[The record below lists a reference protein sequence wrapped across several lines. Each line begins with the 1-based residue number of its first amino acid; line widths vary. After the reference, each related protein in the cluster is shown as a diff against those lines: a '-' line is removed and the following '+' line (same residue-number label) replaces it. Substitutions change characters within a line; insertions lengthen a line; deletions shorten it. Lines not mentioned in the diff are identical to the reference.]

1 MNKSDFDPQKA
12 EAFEGKVVDMLNLGS
27 LALMT
32 SLGHRTGLFD
42 AMVNLSFSTSDEIA
56 KTAGLDER
64 YVREWL
70 GALTTANIIEHRA
83 EDNTYRLPP
92 EHAAC
97 LTRRSAPNNLA
108 AFTQYI
114 AVLGAVEDEV
124 LEAFNHGKGVPYSSY
139 KRFHKVMA
147 EDSGQTVVAALNDHI
162 LPLVP
167 DVSEKLREGIKV
179 IDVGCGSGQAVALL
193 AASFPNSHFT
203 GLDISEEAV
212 AVANE
217 TAKSKNLNNA
227 DFFVHDTAESFAIEQ
242 YSLITAFDAI
252 HDQSKPEQVLKNIYA
267 ALAPGGTFLM
277 QDIAASSNVKNN
289 MNHPI
294 APFLYTIS
302 CMHCMSVSL
311 AGGGPGL
318 GAMWGKEKAITM
330 LETAGFKDIRIEKLS
345 HDIQNYYYIMLK
357 SYDET
362 HE

>member
-1 MNKSDFDPQKA
+1 MNAPVFDKQKA

-42 AMVNLSFSTSDEIA
+42 AMAEMFFVTSEEIA
-56 KTAGLDER
+56 QKTGLNER
-64 YVREWL
+64 YVQEWL
-70 GALTTANIIEHRA
+70 GAMTTAGIVEHRA
-83 EDNTYRLPP
+83 EENTYRLPQ

-97 LTRRSAPNNLA
+97 LTRDASPNNLA

-124 LEAFNHGKGVPYSSY
+124 LEAFKHGNGVPYSSY
-139 KRFHKVMA
+139 KRFHEVMA
-147 EDSGQTVVAALNDHI
+147 EDSGQTVVAALNEHI

-167 DVSEKLREGIKV
+167 EISEKLREGIEV
-179 IDVGCGSGQAVALL
+179 VDVGCGSGRAIILL
-193 AASFPNSHFT
+193 AKNFPNSRFT

-212 AVANE
+212 SVANE
-217 TAKSKNLNNA
+217 TVKRQGLTNA
-227 DFFVHDTAESFAIEQ
+227 VFGVHDTAVPFASNK
-242 YSLITAFDAI
+242 YGMITAFDAI
-252 HDQSKPEQVLKNIYA
+252 HDQAMPEQVLRNIHK

-277 QDIAASSNVKNN
+277 QDIAASSHVENN
-289 MNHPI
+289 MDHPI

-318 GAMWGKEKAITM
+318 GAMWGKEKALEM
-330 LETAGFKDIRIEKLS
+330 LKNAGFTDVRVEQLS
-345 HDIQNYYYIMLK
+345 HDIQNYYYIMK
-357 SYDET
+357 KA
-362 HE
+362 